1 MCITIFTIEIE
12 DNLDLH
18 TNQIIQ
24 KIPGRPPIR
33 VIIILIIQRMRSA
46 TLPFGQEN
54 AAAKKQPKKMVH
66 RTKDLEEDMNIVGV
80 NEQRVQ
86 ILRAIMMR
94 VCP

>member
-1 MCITIFTIEIE
+1 
-12 DNLDLH
+12 
-18 TNQIIQ
+18 
-24 KIPGRPPIR
+24 
-33 VIIILIIQRMRSA
+33 MRSA

-54 AAAKKQPKKMVH
+54 AAAKKQPKKRVH
-66 RTKDLEEDMNIVGV
+66 RTVDLEEDMNIVGA

>member
-18 TNQIIQ
+18 ANQIIL
-24 KIPGRPPIR
+24 KIPRRPPMR
-33 VIIILIIQRMRSA
+33 IIIMIIQRMRSA

-54 AAAKKQPKKMVH
+54 AAAKKQPKKRVH
-66 RTKDLEEDMNIVGV
+66 RTADLEEDMNIVGV